1 METLVNLDKYAPD
14 DREVKEI
21 VIGFIKMNAKEVVEG
36 KDWKVFAKNH
46 SKLVTDIVKAIM
58 N

>member
-14 DREVKEI
+14 DSEVKEI
-21 VIGFIKMNAKEVVEG
+21 VIGFIKINAKEVVEG
-36 KDWKVFAKNH
+36 KDWKVFAKNY
-46 SKLVTDIVKAIM
+46 SEIVTDIVKAKV